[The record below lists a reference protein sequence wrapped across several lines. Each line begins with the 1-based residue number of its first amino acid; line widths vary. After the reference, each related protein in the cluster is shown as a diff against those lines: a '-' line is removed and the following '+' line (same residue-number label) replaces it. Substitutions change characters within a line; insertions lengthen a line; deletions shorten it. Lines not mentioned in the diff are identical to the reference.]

1 MEKSKCTAKVAAL
14 LMALVIIF
22 IPFGS
27 AFAAGRS
34 YARNL
39 RVDDGFEYLN
49 GAPLIHDYVDH
60 MGTYYV
66 RQGYRYAFLEGEIV
80 NVSSS
85 FNLTVQVRD
94 NDAGCTIRK
103 VTERINVPSG
113 RNSMYLYEF
122 CSLGTALG
130 GESRVCSRE
139 MTKALDLSTLPVGNY
154 SFTFFVDSTSSGTV
168 TYVRVYSEEADL
180 LVDSALSSFNLIKNY
195 REFSDYDVTKYKLST
210 HQMSGTDFLW
220 NLYVKN
226 QAKGIFSS
234 ASKKDLIRIVCRIA
248 FGRYPNAA
256 EEATL
261 MRYCSVMGEPLT
273 IKRIIFS
280 GQCQR
285 HLMDMD
291 INP

>member
-39 RVDDGFEYLN
+39 HVDDGFEYQN
-49 GAPLIHDYVDH
+49 GTPSIKYYEDH

-66 RQGYRYAFLEGEIV
+66 SEGYRYAFLEGEIV

-85 FNLTVQVRD
+85 FNLTVEVRD
-94 NDAGCTIRK
+94 NDAGRTIRK
-103 VTERINVPSG
+103 VTERIKVPSG
-113 RNSMYLYEF
+113 RNSMYLCEF

-130 GESRVCSRE
+130 GESRFCSRE
-139 MTKALDLSTLPVGNY
+139 LTKALDLSTLPVGNY
-154 SFTFFVDSTSSGTV
+154 SFAFFVDSTCSGTI
-168 TYVRVYSEEADL
+168 TYVRVYSLEAEI
-180 LVDSALSSFNLIKNY
+180 LVRQALSSFKLIKSSRDY
-195 REFSDYDVTKYKLST
+195 SDYDVTIYKLST
-210 HQMSGTDFLW
+210 HQMSGTDCLW

-234 ASKKDLIRIVCRIA
+234 ASKKDLIRTVCRVA